1 MNDRHNGMDHRLD
14 DAIVDLG
21 AEAATL
27 VPVVAEADGTFTPVT
42 DDGDKVVEG
51 EVLGYV
57 QVGEDA

>member
-1 MNDRHNGMDHRLD
+1 MNDRHTDLDARLD
-14 DAIVDLG
+14 DTIVDLG
-21 AEAATL
+21 AEATTL
-27 VPVVAEADGTFTPVT
+27 VPVVAEADGTFTPVS